1 MKIEIK
7 KVVIGKFEEVHILHI
22 YPHSTQ
28 MNLYRRYAADHWEHL
43 LGKHGWRRYLGP
55 TLLEEAYENWQRNAK
70 RNAKQA
76 KPPTKANK

>member
-1 MKIEIK
+1 MAMKIEIK
-7 KVVIGKFEEVHILHI
+7 KVVSGEFEEVHILHI

-28 MNLYRRYAADHWEHL
+28 MNLYRRHTVDHWEHM

-55 TLLEEAYENWQRNAK
+55 GLLEEAYEKWK

-76 KPPTKANK
+76 KPPAKTNK